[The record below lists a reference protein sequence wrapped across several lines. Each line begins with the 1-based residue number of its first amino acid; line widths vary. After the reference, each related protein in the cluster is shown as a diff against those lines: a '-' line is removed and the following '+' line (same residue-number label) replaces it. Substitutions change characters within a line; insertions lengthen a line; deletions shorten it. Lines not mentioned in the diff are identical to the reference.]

1 MPQVSN
7 RRSFFQSLSLSLAI
21 AVASLFGPAGA
32 QAATGACADL
42 IGRSAP
48 NTQVVAASEI
58 EGIVPQALK
67 AELVLRSARQDDQEL
82 RNLPRFCRVRAVL
95 APVPGS
101 RIGVELWM
109 PAKWNGKLLAL
120 GNHGFAGEFEG
131 TYMAL
136 GLRRGYAVVTTD
148 TGHSSRDQ
156 AEGTFNVG
164 NAAFAVGNP
173 IAVEDFAW
181 RAIHEMTVAAKAL
194 VSRHYGMVARR
205 SYFYG
210 CSTGGRQAM
219 REVQQFPDDYDGVI
233 SGAAPLYW
241 SRLMTHQVHLYQS
254 GILPSG
260 GQISQA
266 KLDLAQKAVIGECD
280 GRDGLVD
287 GVIANP
293 LQCRWKP
300 KSLICR
306 PGGDPATC
314 LTPDEAKAIEAVHAP
329 VEDPKTGAEYYPGL
343 APGGESSWRLVRTFS
358 PVAANNFRYLV
369 VNDPTWTADASTDFW
384 AIAALS
390 QAPGAH
396 TALIDTINPDI
407 SGFRQRGGKLIQYH
421 GWNDESMSPRF
432 ATKYY
437 AQVIDTQPGPNKVE
451 RTQEFHRLFMVP
463 GMNHC
468 YGGPGPTSF
477 GQLRAP
483 PSPVL
488 DADHDPLEALDRW
501 VEKDVAPERIVA
513 TEYAADGTLKRQ
525 MPLCP
530 WPKTARYRGGNTAL
544 ASSFIC
550 AQSELGAKAKTKRRQ
565 RSQPRPEA
573 ISILIAAASPI
584 VTAPA
589 IRSAEL
595 SSLASA
601 RLAVC

>member
-1 MPQVSN
+1 MPRASSG
-7 RRSFFQSLSLSLAI
+7 RSFMQSLLLSLA
-21 AVASLFGPAGA
+21 VAALTMAALFAPARA
-32 QAATGACADL
+32 QAATRTCVEL

-48 NTQVVAASEI
+48 NVQVVTASEI
-58 EGIVPQALK
+58 EGSAPQSLK
-67 AELVLRSARQDDQEL
+67 DELVLRSARLDDQEL

-95 APVPGS
+95 TPVPGS

-131 TYMAL
+131 AYMAL

-156 AEGTFNVG
+156 TEGTFNVG
-164 NAAFAVGNP
+164 NAAFAEGNP
-173 IAVEDFAW
+173 VAVEDFAW
-181 RAIHEMTVAAKAL
+181 RAIHETTVAAKAL
-194 VSRHYGMVARR
+194 VSRHYGMAARR

-241 SRLMTHQVHLYQS
+241 SRLMTHAIHLYKS
-254 GILPSG
+254 GTLPSG

-266 KLDLAQKAVIGECD
+266 KLDLAQKAATGACD
-280 GRDGLVD
+280 ARDGLID

-293 LQCRWKP
+293 LQCRWQP
-300 KSLICR
+300 TSLICR

-329 VEDPKTGAEYYPGL
+329 VKDPKTGAEYYPGL
-343 APGGESSWRLVRTFS
+343 APGGESSWRLVKAFS
-358 PVAANNFRYLV
+358 PVAANNFRFLV
-369 VNDPTWTADASTDFW
+369 LSNPTWTPDASTDFW
-384 AIAALS
+384 GIAALS
-390 QAPGAH
+390 QAPGAP
-396 TALIDTINPDI
+396 TSLIDTINPDI
-407 SGFRQRGGKLIQYH
+407 SAFRQRGGKLIQYH

-432 ATKYY
+432 ATQYY
-437 AQVIDTQPGPNKVE
+437 AQVIDMQPGSNKVE
-451 RTQEFHRLFMVP
+451 RTQDFHRLFMVP

-468 YGGPGPTSF
+468 YGGSGPTNF
-477 GQLRAP
+477 GQLRAL

-501 VEKDVAPERIVA
+501 VEKNVAPARIVA
-513 TEYAADGTLKRQ
+513 TEYGADGSMKRQ

-530 WPKTARYRGGNTAL
+530 WPKTAHYGGGHTAL

-550 AQSELGAKAKTKRRQ
+550 AESEIKAKAKRRPQ
-565 RSQPRPEA
+565 
-573 ISILIAAASPI
+573 
-584 VTAPA
+584 
-589 IRSAEL
+589 
-595 SSLASA
+595 
-601 RLAVC
+601 